1 MMSQA
6 PPNIN
11 CNCCIIIII
20 IGHTLTFSNF
30 QSKDFDTF

>member
-11 CNCCIIIII
+11 CNCCIIIIV
-20 IGHTLTFSNF
+20 TFSNF

>member
-11 CNCCIIIII
+11 CNCCIIII